1 MEWAVSAN
9 HLVRKTDYSGHSTT
23 KIVAVEDPVRQGNL
37 PHPGAFERP
46 DVLLGTSVPEAIQ

>member
-9 HLVRKTDYSGHSTT
+9 LLVRKTGYSGHSTT

-46 DVLLGTSVPEAIQ
+46 DGQLGISMPGAIQ